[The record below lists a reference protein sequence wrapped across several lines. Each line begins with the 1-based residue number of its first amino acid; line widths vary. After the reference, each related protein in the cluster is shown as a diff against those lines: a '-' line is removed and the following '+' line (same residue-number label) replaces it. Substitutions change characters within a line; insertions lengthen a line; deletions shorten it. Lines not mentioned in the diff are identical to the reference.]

1 MRKYRKALTLAV
13 AGALLATSMGGCGG
27 KKKSNPVAS
36 KTETV
41 IETDN
46 ESQYSKWKEN
56 TKVRAAIDSEDFVTA
71 ISLTTARIEEEPGD
85 ARAHFLLGQ
94 ALLKKGELIKARKSL
109 EAAVKL
115 SPDDLNFSREL
126 NSCLAAIADSAI
138 DKDLPGEAI
147 EILKKL
153 LKDNY
158 NPEQTGQKLAGAY
171 ESAGLKLIE
180 SGNHEEAETL
190 LREGTNVVPDSPGI
204 KVRLAD
210 LLISR
215 DRLMEA
221 ERILKTL
228 QETHPDYTAGMIA
241 YARLLHRMGE
251 VTKAQQLVDKILD
264 VSPENPDAM
273 ALRSAFSKDVP
284 AVTVSRMPERNLDD
298 QSLDGTLE
306 KLKLQERSGNLSE
319 QKKTLTILTTS
330 FPSEDWAFFKLSVV
344 CEKLG
349 QIDDAI
355 TSVEK
360 YLQIKPDFVKGQLH
374 LARCLYQ
381 KGDHAKALE
390 IIDRLEPTY
399 PDKLEILSER
409 GQVMA
414 RTGNFAQ
421 ARVFWK
427 QILDQD
433 PDHTAT
439 LFNFGQLEMESGNH
453 EEAAVFF
460 EKAIRNEPFNNKYRY
475 FAGLNLVQGGQKDK
489 ADALWQAS
497 KSSLNVQDPYAAR
510 ILKALGEESTTVSQN
525 TSLSSPPPVLNAAAS
540 VDPTAA
546 TNGTSAETIMIP
558 GTVISESP
566 VDPDYEKALE
576 YARGGFFNEAIQS
589 FKSVLVNDPTNFNA
603 LMNLGKVYTATGKQP
618 QAVTFYLKALKI
630 DPRNV
635 HALKALANG
644 YSEIGM
650 HNLAAQITDQVK
662 VSNPDQLDGF
672 PRYSQAAIKNDPRGI
687 EPLAQALMSEGL
699 NAEALAVVQ
708 NGLSQQSELM
718 ILHLLHGDVLK
729 QIGQHEQ
736 ALEAY
741 KNALSR
747 DQQSPAPYIRIGD
760 LYLASGQA
768 TAAFEEYQKAL
779 KSGFIDPDS
788 MFIISDRFRQ
798 IGRDSDARLVLGK
811 IKGMNLN
818 QEQLQKLDQR
828 LGTSLATPQK
838 EENQ

>member
-1 MRKYRKALTLAV
+1 MYKYKKALTLAI
-13 AGALLATSMGGCGG
+13 AGALLATSMSGCGG
-27 KKKSNPVAS
+27 KKKANPVAS

-41 IETDN
+41 IETDSD
-46 ESQYSKWKEN
+46 SQYSKWKEN
-56 TKVRAAIDSEDFVTA
+56 TKVRAAIDSQDFDTA
-71 ISLTTARIEEEPGD
+71 ISLTTARIDDEPGD

-94 ALLKKGELIKARKSL
+94 ALLEKGELIKARKSL

-126 NSCLAAIADSAI
+126 NRCLAAIADSAI
-138 DKDLPGEAI
+138 DKNLPGEAI

-158 NPEQTGQKLAGAY
+158 NPEQTEQKLAGVY
-171 ESAGLKLIE
+171 ESASLKLIE

-190 LREGTNVVPDSPGI
+190 LREAANIVPDSPGI

-210 LLISR
+210 LLISK

-221 ERILKTL
+221 ERILKAL
-228 QETHPDYTAGMIA
+228 QETSPDYSAGMIA

-251 VTKAQQLVDKILD
+251 VNKAQQLVDKILD
-264 VSPENPDAM
+264 ISPENPDAL

-284 AVTVSRMPERNLDD
+284 AVTVNKMPDRNLDD
-298 QSLDGTLE
+298 QSLDSALE
-306 KLKLQERSGNLSE
+306 KLKLQEQSGNLSE
-319 QKKTLTILTTS
+319 QKKTLTAIITS
-330 FPSEDWAFFKLSVV
+330 FPSEDWALFKLSVV

-349 QIDDAI
+349 QIDEAI
-355 TSVEK
+355 GSVEK
-360 YLQIKPDFVKGQLH
+360 YLQIKPDFAKGQLH

-399 PDKLEILSER
+399 PDKLEILTER
-409 GQVMA
+409 GQIMA

-433 PDHTAT
+433 PGHTAT

-453 EEAAVFF
+453 EEAATYF

-475 FAGLNLVQGGQKDK
+475 FAGLNLVQSGQKDK

-497 KSSLNVQDPYAAR
+497 KSSLNIQDPYAAR
-510 ILKALGEESTTVSQN
+510 ILKALGEEPSTAPQN
-525 TSLSSPPPVLNAAAS
+525 TSLSAPPPVLNTVS
-540 VDPTAA
+540 VAPDAA
-546 TNGTSAETIMIP
+546 TGNTGAETIIIP

-589 FKSVLVNDPTNFNA
+589 FKSVLANDPANFNA
-603 LMNLGKVYTATGKQP
+603 LMNLGKVYTATGKQA

-672 PRYSQAAIKNDPRGI
+672 PRYSQSVVKNDPRGI

-718 ILHLLHGDVLK
+718 VLHLLHGDVLK
-729 QIGQHEQ
+729 QMGQHEQ

-741 KNALSR
+741 KDAMSR
-747 DQQSPAPYIRIGD
+747 DIQSPAPYIRIGD

-768 TAAFEEYQKAL
+768 TTAFDEYQKAL
-779 KSGFIDPDS
+779 KSSFIDPDS
-788 MFIISDRFRQ
+788 MFVISDRFRQ
-798 IGRDSDARLVLGK
+798 LGRDSDARLVLGK

-828 LGTSLATPQK
+828 LGTSLAAPQK